1 MKKLS
6 ILFTTALL
14 FFFACQKDAPAPTAD
29 KPSDPK
35 MAAIESRLAKALAV
49 ADALL
54 ADKDD
59 AAADRNN
66 VTLPAGSVNGLAAA
80 IAAAGPGGKVTVACG
95 NHYESGTVEITF
107 PVKIVGQSGATIKF
121 SGLPDPV
128 SVPGLTSLV
137 PALFVHGAADVK
149 ISGLKLKT
157 SGGDAVCGI
166 LLQDAPNAKLLDNDI
181 SHFQFPV
188 YLAGADNG
196 KISNND
202 IQGLGS
208 GFAGGF
214 QYGITV
220 ADGAAVLIADNKV
233 SQFGTGIFSCHKD
246 GSVLRNTLNDNT
258 VGILLCTSPAV
269 FELPDGSISG
279 AAESSNHYLVSK
291 NEADGN
297 LWGYLVIDGAFDN
310 VLFKNKA
317 SNSGL
322 YDIELAGE
330 TSRFGVLSPT
340 SSNSTVV
347 SNGNLNNVLIKD
359 CAPGSVIIGGTLVD
373 TNADPCF

>member
-107 PVKIVGQSGATIKF
+107 PVKIVGQSGAVFHWSGLQPADPEQVRQDPAIYAKNTNDVTIKKLEF
-121 SGLPDPV
+121 RAESGGLRTCILLENVPDAKIQDNKIYEFQMGIICV
-128 SVPGLTSLV
+128 NVDN
-137 PALFVHGAADVK
+137 AK
-149 ISGLKLKT
+149 ISK
-157 SGGDAVCGI
+157 
-166 LLQDAPNAKLLDNDI
+166 NYLDG
-181 SHFQFPV
+181 P
-188 YLAGADNG
+188 GT
-196 KISNND
+196 
-202 IQGLGS
+202 GLGIGVVS
-208 GFAGGF
+208 GAFM
-214 QYGITV
+214 
-220 ADGAAVLIADNKV
+220 LIADNEVFDFDFPIFPSGSYSDVVRNKTH
-233 SQFGTGIFSCHKD
+233 QAFFGI
-246 GSVLRNTLNDNT
+246 
-258 VGILLCTSPAV
+258 ILCQLDV
-269 FELPDGSISG
+269 DMPDGINIEGPVST
-279 AAESSNHYLVSK
+279 NHFLFSK
-291 NEADGN
+291 NESYNCA
-297 LWGYLVIDGAFDN
+297 WGIIAIDGAFDN
-310 VLFKNKA
+310 VLFKNNTHD
-317 SNSGL
+317 NST
-322 YDIELAGE
+322 YDIELVGE
-330 TSRFGVLSPT
+330 SDRFGPPAMPT
-340 SSNSTVV
+340 SSNTTVV